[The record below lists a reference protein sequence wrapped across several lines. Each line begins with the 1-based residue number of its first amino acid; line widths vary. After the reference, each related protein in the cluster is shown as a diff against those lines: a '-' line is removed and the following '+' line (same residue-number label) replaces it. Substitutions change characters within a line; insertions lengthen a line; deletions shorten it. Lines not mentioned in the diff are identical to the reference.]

1 MTIKV
6 LVNELGAHIV
16 ADTKQVENKET
27 KEVIAYWVKEPR
39 VVAYSRGEDGNVN
52 VSFSPFCL
60 VSDET
65 EFSIRASHIVSILE
79 PRDDV
84 KQSYEGVV
92 YGQPEEVEA
101 EAAETEIVEVP
112 DAVEPAIA

>member
-39 VVAYSRGEDGNVN
+39 VIAYSRGDDGNVN
-52 VSFSPFCL
+52 VSFTPFCL

-65 EFSIRASHIVSILE
+65 EFSIRASHVVAILE

-84 KQSYEGVV
+84 LKSYEGVV
-92 YGQPEEVEA
+92 YEQKTRDV
-101 EAAETEIVEVP
+101 ETEIGGV
-112 DAVEPAIA
+112 DAVEPAV